1 MSKSA
6 ASLPIGSVA
15 IPEARQNIPATSREA
30 ADKAVEALRARKD
43 AWAVMSIAERVM
55 LLDTLMDRT
64 LAEAERWARAGQ
76 DAKGISPSSP
86 TAGEEWLAG
95 PAVMTRNIRLL
106 KKSLE
111 DIARFGAPQLP
122 AEPFARVD
130 GRVVATVF
138 PTDNWDKLTFTGFSA
153 EVWMQPEVTL
163 ANLPDHMAEFYR
175 TRPTVGKVALVLGA
189 GNVSSIG
196 PMDALYKLFVEG
208 QVVILKMNPVNENLG
223 PVFADIFQPLAD
235 RGFFRLVYGGAAE
248 GDYLCNH
255 PGVEEIHITG
265 SDKTYDAIVWGLG
278 AEGERRKR
286 ERTPRN
292 TRRVSSELGNVS
304 PIIVVPG
311 PWSQDDIIYQGVNLA
326 SSLTNNAGFNC
337 NATRVVIQHKSWSQR
352 DALNEALSKAL
363 DRAEPRVPYYP
374 GAEERHDRF
383 LAAHPEA
390 RQFGPDGA
398 GKVPWTFIPGVPSDD
413 AGDICFNT
421 EAWCG
426 VTSETALEAGSVVEY
441 IERAVDFAN
450 DRLWGTLSCSI
461 IVHPKSLEDP
471 AIANAVEKAIA
482 DLRFGSVAVNH
493 WAALA
498 YAFVSTTWGAYP
510 GHPPE
515 DIRSGSG
522 VVHNSYLF
530 DKPQK
535 SVVRGPFIVKPR
547 PAWFND
553 HKTTQKLGPLL
564 TRFNGKPSVR
574 TLLPMLN
581 QALRG

>member
-1 MSKSA
+1 MSTSA
-6 ASLPIGSVA
+6 ALPVGSVA
-15 IPEARQNIPATSREA
+15 IPEAKHSIPPTSREA
-30 ADKAVEALRARKD
+30 MDAAVAAIKAQKD
-43 AWAVMSIAERVM
+43 TWAKLSIGERVS
-55 LLDTLMDRT
+55 LLDVLLDRT
-64 LAEAERWARAGQ
+64 LADAERWAAAGCK
-76 DAKGISPSSP
+76 AKGIAFSSP

-95 PAVMTRNIRLL
+95 PAVMARNIRLL
-106 KKSLE
+106 KRSLLE
-111 DIARFGAPQLP
+111 IERFGAPQLP
-122 AEPFARVD
+122 AEPYARAD

-138 PTDNWDKLTFTGFSA
+138 PTDNWDKITFTGFSA
-153 EVWMQPEVTL
+153 EVWMEPEVTL

-175 TRPTVGKVALVLGA
+175 TRPTTGKVALVLGA

-223 PVFADIFQPLAD
+223 PVFADIFQPLSD

-255 PGVEEIHITG
+255 EGVEEIHITG

-286 ERTPRN
+286 EGQPRN

-311 PWSQDDIIYQGVNLA
+311 PWSQKDIAYQGVNLA

-337 NATRVVIQHKSWSQR
+337 NATRVIIQHASWSQR
-352 DALNEALSKAL
+352 DALNRAVGDALS
-363 DRAEPRVPYYP
+363 RAEPRVPYYP

-390 RQFGPDGA
+390 RQFGPDGT
-398 GKVPWTFIPGVPSDD
+398 GKVPWTFIPGVASAD

-471 AIANAVEKAIA
+471 AVANAVEKAIA

-493 WAALA
+493 WAALS

-553 HKTTQKLGPLL
+553 HKTCNKLGPLL

-574 TLLPMLN
+574 TLLPMLG

>member
-1 MSKSA
+1 MSTSA
-6 ASLPIGSVA
+6 ALPIGSVA
-15 IPEARQNIPATSREA
+15 IPEAQQTIPPTSREA
-30 ADKAVEALRARKD
+30 MDSAVKALEAKKD
-43 AWAVMSIAERVM
+43 SWVALSIAERVK
-55 LLDTLMDRT
+55 LLDVLLELT
-64 LAEAERWARAGQ
+64 LAEAPRWAAAGLK
-76 DAKGISPSSP
+76 AKGISPSSP

-106 KKSLE
+106 KRSLLE
-111 DIARFGAPQLP
+111 VERFGAPQLP
-122 AEPFARVD
+122 AEPYARAD

-138 PTDNWDKLTFTGFSA
+138 PTDTWDKITFTGFSA
-153 EVWMQPEVTL
+153 EVWMEPEVTL

-175 TRPTVGKVALVLGA
+175 TRPTTGKVALVLGA

-223 PVFADIFQPLAD
+223 PVFADIFQPLTD
-235 RGFFRLVYGGAAE
+235 RGFFHLVYGGAAE

-255 PGVEEIHITG
+255 EGVEEIHITG
-265 SDKTYDAIVWGLG
+265 SDKTYDAIVWGVG

-286 ERTPRN
+286 EGQPRN

-311 PWSQDDIIYQGVNLA
+311 PWSQKDIAYQGVNLA

-337 NATRVVIQHKSWSQR
+337 NATRVIVQHASWSQR
-352 DALNEALSKAL
+352 EALNDALGQAL

-390 RQFGPDGA
+390 RQFGPDGE
-398 GKVPWTFIPGVPSDD
+398 GKVPWTFIPGVASAD

-426 VTSETALEAGSVVEY
+426 VTSETTLEASSVVEY

-471 AIANAVEKAIA
+471 AVANAVEKAIA

-493 WAALA
+493 WAALS

-553 HKTTQKLGPLL
+553 HKTGAKLGPLL
-564 TRFNGKPSVR
+564 TRFNAKPSVR
-574 TLLPMLN
+574 TLLPMLG

>member
-1 MSKSA
+1 MSTSA
-6 ASLPIGSVA
+6 ALPIGSVA
-15 IPEARQNIPATSREA
+15 IPEAVHTIPPTSREA
-30 ADKAVEALRARKD
+30 MDAAVNAIAAQKDKWVGL
-43 AWAVMSIAERVM
+43 SIAERVK
-55 LLDTLMDRT
+55 LLDVLMDRT
-64 LAEAERWARAGQ
+64 LSEAERWAAAGLK
-76 DAKGISPSSP
+76 AKGISPSSP

-95 PAVMTRNIRLL
+95 PAVMARNIRLL
-106 KKSLE
+106 KRSLLE
-111 DIARFGAPQLP
+111 IERFGAPQLP
-122 AEPFARVD
+122 AEPYARAD

-138 PTDNWDKLTFTGFSA
+138 PTDNWDKITFTGFSA
-153 EVWMQPEVTL
+153 EVWMEPEVTL

-175 TRPTVGKVALVLGA
+175 TRPTTGKVALVLGA

-223 PVFADIFQPLAD
+223 PVFADIFQPLSD

-255 PGVEEIHITG
+255 EGVEEIHITG

-286 ERTPRN
+286 EGQPRN

-311 PWSQDDIIYQGVNLA
+311 PWSQKDIAYQGVNLA

-337 NATRVVIQHKSWSQR
+337 NATRVIIQHASWSQR
-352 DALNEALSKAL
+352 DALNRAVGDALS
-363 DRAEPRVPYYP
+363 RAEPRVPYYP

-390 RQFGPDGA
+390 RQFGPDGT
-398 GKVPWTFIPGVPSDD
+398 GKVPWTFIPGVASAD

-471 AIANAVEKAIA
+471 AVANAVEKAIA

-493 WAALA
+493 WAALS

-553 HKTTQKLGPLL
+553 HKTCNKLGPLL

-574 TLLPMLN
+574 TLLPMLG